1 MIFPE
6 SVSAEN
12 ENEAK
17 EQTAG
22 TYGKNVIAIGRQFG
36 SGGHD
41 IGKILAEKLGYDFY
55 DAEII
60 QMTKLRFRKMKN
72 SVQITTVITPAVCG
86 VQPETLISA

>member
-6 SVSAEN
+6 TASAEN
-12 ENEAK
+12 ESEAN
-17 EQTAG
+17 EQTTG

-41 IGKILAEKLGYDFY
+41 MGKALAEKLGYDFY

-60 QMTKLRFRKMKN
+60 QMTAEPQATRRNLLRKMRR
-72 SVQITTVITPAVCG
+72 S
-86 VQPETLISA
+86 